1 MIVHRVQAGSEEK
14 NKEVKVMNEKKILIV
29 SVKLEIKV

>member
-1 MIVHRVQAGSEEK
+1 MIVHRVQAASEEE